1 MATKTLHRI
10 INGQNDVAA
19 VLSNSSLCRL
29 MSIGSNWQR
38 LRVALRLRVTDS
50 GANVQGS
57 PVFVVGVCSGT
68 SQPYNN
74 GAGNTQHFFGC
85 YENATTWTRTAA
97 SGGVPANYATT
108 TNGGVSLRRV
118 GTTTGSAGG
127 PLHYTCRFMTETRC
141 LYFVDILKAVGNWSM
156 LQHCKGHPADAYDCT
171 YEDFIDKAVLDT
183 FTFQN
188 HGSYGWRSAN
198 YTPNE
203 AANGYFDAVN
213 VSWDRS
219 NPKIEISDLAVVRF
233 A

>member
-29 MSIGSNWQR
+29 MSIGSDWQR
-38 LRVALRLRVTDS
+38 IRIALRLRITDS
-50 GANVQGS
+50 GANVAAS

-74 GAGNTQHFFGC
+74 GSGNTQHFFGC
-85 YENATTWTRTAA
+85 YENGTTWTRGAA
-97 SGGVPANYATT
+97 SGDVPAYYATT

-118 GTTTGSAGG
+118 GTTTAWAGG
-127 PLHYTCRFMTETRC
+127 PLHYTFRAMTETRS
-141 LYFVDILKAVGNWSM
+141 LYFVDIQKAAGNWSM
-156 LQHCKGHPADAYDCT
+156 MLHCKGHPADAYDCT
-171 YEDFIDKAVLDT
+171 YEDFLDKAILDT
-183 FTFQN
+183 FSWQN
-188 HGSYGWRSAN
+188 HSQYSWRSAS
-198 YTPNE
+198 YTPDE

-219 NPKIEISDLAVVRF
+219 NPKIEISDLAIVRF